1 MDARPLYRLLL
12 TISLAW
18 LTAGGGAL
26 RPAPVVAKRT
36 ALVIGN
42 ARYESAVG
50 PLRNS
55 GHDAAAVAKTLRGLG
70 FAVIERHDVTRDQ
83 LFKAVI
89 AFRATLADAEVG
101 LFYFAGHGIAV
112 GGANYLIPIKSGY
125 HPDGADHPT
134 LRLLAETRLFNV
146 EQAVAEMKSAGAR
159 CNLLILD
166 ACRTTTLARTDR
178 TRDVMPHGG
187 LAEMKPPAGSLIAF
201 AADVGQT
208 AFDGDGANGLYT
220 EELLKNLRTP
230 GLTIEQVFKRTRAG
244 VLARSD
250 GGQIP
255 AEYSRLVGDDI
266 FLAGPSPGPAETD
279 VPVARAEPVPS
290 LSGQEI
296 MRLAETGK
304 AAECVAA
311 LQTVVRKRGPG
322 DFAAAPLA
330 ALLDRVKLDLKDAAA
345 PSAKVVTAVA
355 TCELL
360 LRAIP
365 ECLPP
370 AHADLVPLTA
380 KAHNRRGD
388 ALLAL
393 ARPADALKAFDAAQ
407 ALTPDDAYVFY
418 NRARAHLALGHAD
431 EARADF
437 TAAAAPRPTQ
447 AAARKLAQQALAK
460 MK

>member
-1 MDARPLYRLLL
+1 MDPRRIFHLLFMV
-12 TISLAW
+12 SLAW
-18 LTAGGGAL
+18 LALGGGAL
-26 RPAPVVAKRT
+26 RAAPVVEKRT

-55 GHDAAAVAKTLRGLG
+55 GRDAAAVAKTLRGLG

-83 LFKAVI
+83 LLQAVM

-125 HPDGADHPT
+125 QPEGADHVT

-146 EQAVAEMKSAGAR
+146 EQAVAGMKSAGAR

-166 ACRTTTLARTDR
+166 ACRTTALARPER
-178 TRDVMPHGG
+178 TRDATPRGG

-208 AFDGDGANGLYT
+208 AFDGDGAHGLYT

-266 FLAGPSPGPAETD
+266 FLAGAAPPPAAAE
-279 VPVARAEPVPS
+279 VQVRKAEPVPIP
-290 LSGQEI
+290 SGRQI
-296 MRLAETGK
+296 ARLAETGK

-311 LQTVVRKRGPG
+311 LQTVVRQRGPG
-322 DFAAAPLA
+322 DFAAEPLA
-330 ALLDRVKLDLKDAAA
+330 TLLDRVKLDLKDVTA
-345 PSAKVVTAVA
+345 PSAKVVAAVA

-360 LRAIP
+360 LRALP

-370 AHADLVPLTA
+370 AHASLAPLTA

-388 ALLAL
+388 ALLVL
-393 ARPADALKAFDAAQ
+393 GRPGDALKALDTAQ
-407 ALTPDDAYVFY
+407 ALTPDDAYIFY
-418 NRARAHLALGHAD
+418 NRARAHLALGHTD

-437 TAAAAPRPTQ
+437 TAAAAPRPNQ
-447 AAARKLAQQALAK
+447 ATARRLAQQALAK

>member
-1 MDARPLYRLLL
+1 MNARRFDRLLL
-12 TISLAW
+12 TVGLAW
-18 LTAGGGAL
+18 LAVLGGTVGAA
-26 RPAPVVAKRT
+26 PAAAKRT

-55 GHDAAAVAKTLRGLG
+55 GYDATAVAKTLRGLG

-89 AFRATLADAEVG
+89 AFRTTLADAEVG

-112 GGANYLIPIKSGY
+112 AGSNYLIPIKSGY
-125 HPDGADHPT
+125 QPDGADHTT

-166 ACRTTTLARTDR
+166 ACRTTALPRTDR
-178 TRDVMPHGG
+178 TRDVTQRGG

-208 AFDGDGANGLYT
+208 AFDGDGTNGLYT

-266 FLAGPSPGPAETD
+266 FLAGPPSKPTETE
-279 VPVARAEPVPS
+279 VPVVRAEPVPI
-290 LSGQEI
+290 LSGRQI
-296 MRLAETGK
+296 LRLAESGK

-311 LQTVVRKRGPG
+311 LQTLVRIRGRG
-322 DFAAAPLA
+322 DFAAEPLA
-330 ALLDRVKLDLKDAAA
+330 ALLDRVKVDLKNVTA

-360 LRAIP
+360 LRALP

-370 AHADLVPLTA
+370 AHPGIAPLTA

-388 ALLAL
+388 ALLVL
-393 ARPADALKAFDAAQ
+393 GRPDDALKAFDAAH
-407 ALTPDDAYVFY
+407 ALTPDDGYIFY
-418 NRARAHLALGHAD
+418 NRARAHLALGHGD

-437 TAAAAPRPTQ
+437 TAAAAPRPNQ
-447 AAARKLAQQALAK
+447 ATARKLAQQALAK